1 MNWAQNTTDLCQNK
15 SHKSILGIKVEM
27 QNEVSIELKLSL
39 SKPLCDAKTKFK
51 LNSHSSTEAE
61 KEHFKH
67 KSSLNIQ
74 RIKKVPGGTSLLL
87 VF

>member
-1 MNWAQNTTDLCQNK
+1 MNWAQNTTDLYQNK

-39 SKPLCDAKTKFK
+39 SKPLRAAKIKFK

-61 KEHFKH
+61 K
-67 KSSLNIQ
+67 
-74 RIKKVPGGTSLLL
+74 
-87 VF
+87 